1 MSSSRLPAV
10 SLDYIAKPDFYRGEV
25 PDSIVDL
32 ACSYG
37 YARNFPDKHQRSRLI
52 SPIFASSDG
61 YRLPKGVTAITNKFR
76 QYREPLFNA
85 CVAYT
90 ERTATES

>member
-52 SPIFASSDG
+52 LPHLRLLRRIPPAKRGDG
-61 YRLPKGVTAITNKFR
+61 NNQQVPSVPGTA
-76 QYREPLFNA
+76 
-85 CVAYT
+85 V
-90 ERTATES
+90 